1 MKRSHQVVLLATVF
15 VVAVTTAIIIAA
27 DSTDAAADN
36 TAVAAARPTLSV
48 SLTRPQRVVLP
59 LTLSASGNISAWQE
73 ASIGN
78 ETNGLRLDQVLVN
91 VGDIVK
97 AGQLLASFDA
107 DTVRSELAQSQAA
120 VAEAEALLTEATDDV
135 KRAAELQASG
145 ALSARQI
152 QQYSTAE
159 KTARARLN
167 SAQASLHSQHLRLEQ
182 TRVLAPDNGI
192 ISARD
197 ATVGAVL
204 PPGQQLFRLI
214 RGGRLEWRAE
224 VSAQD
229 LPKLQPGQVV
239 YVTPVGGETIIGSL
253 RMVAPVVDTQSR
265 NALVYVDLPLDNSL
279 RAGSFARGRFELGTT
294 KVLTLPQTAV
304 LLRDGFSYVMQVGED
319 GKVRQIKVSTG
330 RRTADLVEISGGITA
345 ADQVVLTGG
354 AFLGDGDLVQ
364 IVPPQQG
371 AQPSATTAKPAGT
384 PAALA
389 VQSDDVM

>member
-1 MKRSHQVVLLATVF
+1 MKRSHQVVFIAAAL
-15 VVAVTTAIIIAA
+15 VVAVTTAIIVAA
-27 DSTDAAADN
+27 DSTDAVADN
-36 TAVAAARPTLSV
+36 TAVAAAKPTLSV
-48 SLTRPQRVVLP
+48 TLTRPQRVVLP
-59 LTLSASGNISAWQE
+59 LTLSASGNICAWQE

-78 ETNGLRLDQVLVN
+78 ETNGLKLDQVLVN

-97 AGQLLASFDA
+97 RGQLLASFAA
-107 DTVRSELAQSQAA
+107 DTVLSELAQSQAA
-120 VAEAEALLTEATDDV
+120 VAEAEALLAEATDDV

-145 ALSARQI
+145 ALSAQQI

-159 KTARARLN
+159 KTALARLQ
-167 SAQASLHSQHLRLEQ
+167 SAQASLHSQQLRLEQ

-224 VSAQD
+224 VSAAD
-229 LPKLQPGQVV
+229 LAKLQPGQVV
-239 YVTPVGGETIIGSL
+239 YVTPVGGEAITGSL

-265 NALVYVDLPLDNSL
+265 NALVYVDLPLHHSL
-279 RAGSFARGRFELGTT
+279 RAGSFARGRFELGTAE
-294 KVLTLPQTAV
+294 VLTLPQTAV

-319 GKVRQIKVSTG
+319 ARVRQTKVSTG

-345 ADQVVLTGG
+345 ADQVVVTGG
-354 AFLGDGDLVQ
+354 AFLGDGDLVR
-364 IVPPQQG
+364 IVPPQPD
-371 AQPSATTAKPAGT
+371 AQPSATTAKLSAT
-384 PAALA
+384 ATALA
-389 VQSDDVM
+389 AQSDDVM

>member
-15 VVAVTTAIIIAA
+15 VVAVTTAIIVAA
-27 DSTDAAADN
+27 DSTDAVADN
-36 TAVAAARPTLSV
+36 TAVAAAKPTLAV
-48 SLTRPQRVVLP
+48 TLTKPQRVILP

-78 ETNGLRLDQVLVN
+78 ETNDLRLDQVLVN
-91 VGDIVK
+91 VGDTVRR
-97 AGQLLASFDA
+97 GQLLASFAA
-107 DTVRSELAQSQAA
+107 DTVKAELAQSQAA
-120 VAEAEALLTEATDDV
+120 VAEAEALLAEATDDV
-135 KRAAELQASG
+135 KRATELQASG
-145 ALSARQI
+145 ALSAQQI
-152 QQYSTAE
+152 QRYGTAE

-167 SAQASLHSQHLRLEQ
+167 SARANLHSQQLRLEQ

-192 ISARD
+192 ISTRD

-330 RRTADLVEISGGITA
+330 RRTADLVEISGGIAA

-354 AFLGDGDLVQ
+354 AFLGDGDLVR
-364 IVPPQQG
+364 IVPRQPD
-371 AQPSATTAKPAGT
+371 AQASATTAKPTRT

-389 VQSDDVM
+389 ARSDDAM

>member
-15 VVAVTTAIIIAA
+15 VVAVTAAIIVAA

-36 TAVAAARPTLSV
+36 TAVAAAKPTLTV
-48 SLTRPQRVVLP
+48 SLTKPQRVILP

-78 ETNGLRLDQVLVN
+78 ETNDLRLDQVLVN
-91 VGDIVK
+91 VGDIVRR
-97 AGQLLASFDA
+97 GQLLASFAA
-107 DTVRSELAQSQAA
+107 DSVRSELAQSQAA
-120 VAEAEALLTEATDDV
+120 VAEAEALLAEATDDV

-145 ALSARQI
+145 ALSTRQI

-159 KTARARLN
+159 KTALARLQ
-167 SAQASLHSQHLRLEQ
+167 SAQASLHSQQLRLEQ

-239 YVTPVGGETIIGSL
+239 YVTPVGGETITGSL

-265 NALVYVDLPLDNSL
+265 NALVYVDLPLDQNL

-294 KVLTLPQTAV
+294 EVLTLPQSAV

-319 GKVRQIKVSTG
+319 ARVTQTKVSTG
-330 RRTADLVEISGGITA
+330 RRTADLVEISSGVTA
-345 ADQVVLTGG
+345 ADQVVVTGG
-354 AFLGDGDLVQ
+354 AFLGDGDLVR
-364 IVPPQQG
+364 IVPHQQG
-371 AQPSATTAKPAGT
+371 AQPSVTTAKPAGT

-389 VQSDDVM
+389 AQSDDAM

>member
-15 VVAVTTAIIIAA
+15 VVAVTTAIIVAA
-27 DSTDAAADN
+27 DSTDAVAAN
-36 TAVAAARPTLSV
+36 TAVTAAKPTLAV

-78 ETNGLRLDQVLVN
+78 ETNALRLEQVLVN
-91 VGDIVK
+91 VGDVVK
-97 AGQLLASFDA
+97 RGQLLASFAA
-107 DTVRSELAQSQAA
+107 DTVRSELAQSRAA

-145 ALSARQI
+145 ALSAQQI
-152 QQYSTAE
+152 QQYSTTE
-159 KTARARLN
+159 KTARARLQ
-167 SAQASLHSQHLRLEQ
+167 SAQASLHSQQLRLEQ

-229 LPKLQPGQVV
+229 LPKLQPGQTV
-239 YVTPVGGETIIGSL
+239 YVTPVGGETITGSL

-265 NALVYVDLPLDNSL
+265 NALVYVDLPLNRSL

-294 KVLTLPQTAV
+294 EVLTLPQTAV

-319 GKVRQIKVSTG
+319 GRVIQTKVSTG

-345 ADQVVLTGG
+345 ADQVVVTGG

-364 IVPPQQG
+364 IVPPRQG
-371 AQPSATTAKPAGT
+371 AQPLAAAAT
-384 PAALA
+384 AAH
-389 VQSDDVM
+389 SDDVM